1 MHDTADLSR
10 ALQLARAG
18 RNAAALEILS
28 ELLARTPGEPEAL
41 HLTGMVLRSQGELAA
56 AEQYLRQSVQAAP
69 TRPYIHNN
77 LGNLLAQQ
85 QRNAEAIDC
94 YRRAITIAPD
104 YVDAW
109 YNLGT
114 VALRSGDAQTARDA
128 LVRATTARP
137 DVVKAWA
144 ALGHAQRQLG
154 NSEQARAA
162 YMKALHADR
171 EHTGAQHGLA
181 LLLRQEGDLE
191 AALQSMDRC
200 IQATPQDPELQL
212 SRGNILVDLGRHD
225 DALAAYRRAVE
236 LRPDSLDSH
245 QALNNAVWLYGD
257 PAQYLESYRSALER
271 APAAIELHVDLAHRL
286 TLMGRASQAQAHL
299 RAAIASGLDSA
310 SLHHELGRALAG
322 QGQTAQAYR
331 QVQHA
336 LTMDPQPRFQ
346 LDAARLCLIENRAA
360 DALSHVDTAIEST
373 PDDQVAIAY
382 RGVCWR
388 QLGDPRESALNDYS
402 RYVRTFDLPAPP
414 GYASIADFNRD
425 LAQTL
430 AHLHRAHRA
439 PADQSLR
446 GGTQTIEDLF
456 ATRLPHIDAL
466 RALFE
471 DAISAYIHDLPPNA
485 EHPLLRRKTGRFR
498 FSGSWSVR
506 LARAGYHVN
515 HVHSQGWISSCY
527 YVRLPRA
534 SADPM
539 LQAGWLKLGETDL
552 KLAQREHIGRMVQP
566 HEGMLVLFPSYMFH
580 GTTPFDTDEERIT
593 VAFDVVPA

>member
-1 MHDTADLSR
+1 MHDTADLSG

-18 RNAAALEILS
+18 RHAAALEILGVV
-28 ELLARTPGEPEAL
+28 LARSPGEPEAL
-41 HLTGMVLRSQGELAA
+41 HLTGMVLRSQGKLSE
-56 AEQYLRQSVQAAP
+56 AEQYLRRSLLAAP
-69 TRPYIHNN
+69 NHAHVYNN

-94 YRRAITIAPD
+94 YRRAITIVPD

-114 VALRSGDAQTARDA
+114 VALRSGDAQAARDA
-128 LVRATTARP
+128 LERATKARP
-137 DVVKAWA
+137 DVVKAWV

-154 NSEQARAA
+154 NRERARAA
-162 YMKALHADR
+162 YLQALRADR
-171 EHTGAQHGLA
+171 DHIGAQHGLA
-181 LLLRQEGDLE
+181 LLLRQEGDLA
-191 AALQSMDRC
+191 AALQAIDRC
-200 IQATPQDPELQL
+200 LQAAPKDSELHL
-212 SRGNILVDLGRHD
+212 SRGNVLIDLGRHE

-236 LRPDSLDSH
+236 LRPDSLDAH

-257 PAQYLESYRSALER
+257 PAQYLESYRTALER
-271 APAAIELHVDLAHRL
+271 TPAAIDLHVDFAHRL
-286 TLMGRASQAQAHL
+286 TLLGRASQAEAHL
-299 RAAIASGLDSA
+299 SAAIASGLESA

-331 QVQHA
+331 HVQHA
-336 LTMDPQPRFQ
+336 LTIDPQPRFR
-346 LDAARLCLIENRAA
+346 LDAARLSLIENHAA
-360 DALSHVDTAIEST
+360 DALSHVDAVLEST
-373 PDDQVAIAY
+373 PDDQIAIAY

-388 QLGDPRESALNDYS
+388 QLGDARESALNDYS

-414 GYASIADFNRD
+414 PYASIADFNRD

-430 AHLHRAHRA
+430 AHLHRAQRA

-456 ATRLPHIDAL
+456 ATGLPHIDAL

-471 DAISAYIHDLPPNA
+471 DAIRAYIDDLPPNTD
-485 EHPLLRRKTGRFR
+485 HPLLRRKTGRFR

-506 LARAGYHVN
+506 LARAGFHVN

-534 SADPM
+534 SADPT

-566 HEGMLVLFPSYMFH
+566 REGMLVLFPSYMFH
-580 GTTPFDTDEERIT
+580 GTTPFDTDEERLT